1 MQDGQQRAG
10 VAQAGM
16 WRGYLVWLKGERGR
30 LYKETGPWR
39 PSQAEP
45 HERPR
50 LWHFPQEVG

>member
-16 WRGYLVWLKGERGR
+16 WGGYLVWLKEERGR
-30 LYKETGPWR
+30 LYKETGPRR

-45 HERPR
+45 RERTR